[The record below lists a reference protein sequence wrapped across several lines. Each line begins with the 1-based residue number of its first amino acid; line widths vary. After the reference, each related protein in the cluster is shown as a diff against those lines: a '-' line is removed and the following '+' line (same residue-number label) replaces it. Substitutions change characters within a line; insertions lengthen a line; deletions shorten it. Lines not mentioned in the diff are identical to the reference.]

1 MVVNPCSIG
10 VTSGSFVVYPKKL
23 FQSLVIVLSIS
34 WSISVHGKLHESY
47 NLLGASLIVCRGIGT
62 SGKTKFGLESFPL
75 MESMGK
81 VNSGTPSVTLESRHG
96 GGDWLFDGSLGGLY
110 WFW

>member
-1 MVVNPCSIG
+1 MVC
-10 VTSGSFVVYPKKL
+10 PKKL

-34 WSISVHGKLHESY
+34 WSISVHGKLHEPY
-47 NLLGASLIVCRGIGT
+47 NLSGASMIVCRGIGI
-62 SGKTKFGLESFPL
+62 GGETKFGLESFPL

-96 GGDWLFDGSLGGLY
+96 GGDWLFDGSLGELY
-110 WFW
+110 RFW